1 MLQIYYKKVG
11 KPNKIS
17 FFERVLERIS
27 LIVGG
32 GRTTQTSRTGQS
44 NGKCEFRAGSGRGR
58 QGRQGEVKGG
68 KKIGQTRRS
77 KGEVG
82 AARDNGVRNLG
93 VRIILL

>member
-1 MLQIYYKKVG
+1 MGSASSEQVVG
-11 KPNKIS
+11 
-17 FFERVLERIS
+17 EAD
-27 LIVGG
+27 
-32 GRTTQTSRTGQS
+32 
-44 NGKCEFRAGSGRGR
+44 RAD
-58 QGRQGEVKGG
+58 QGEVKGG

>member
-1 MLQIYYKKVG
+1 MG
-11 KPNKIS
+11 
-17 FFERVLERIS
+17 FFKEFLEGES
-27 LIVGG
+27 DGSDG
-32 GRTTQTSRTGQS
+32 S